1 MNEFEHQLSDLDP
14 ELAKRIRNSASRAGL
29 QAHDPAARMIAE
41 MWVAVTALE
50 KERELLSRDMSA
62 LARRLRD
69 YYWFLV
75 ALMALGTVNLLVVL
89 AL

>member
-1 MNEFEHQLSDLDP
+1 MDDLEHQLDDLDP
-14 ELAKRIRNSASRAGL
+14 ELAQRIRDSAARAGL

-41 MWVAVTALE
+41 MWVAVAALE
-50 KERELLSRDMSA
+50 KERTLLSRDMAS
-62 LARRLRD
+62 LAQRVRD

>member
-1 MNEFEHQLSDLDP
+1 MNDLEHQLSDLDT
-14 ELAKRIRNSASRAGL
+14 ELAKRIRDSAARAGL

-41 MWVAVTALE
+41 MWVAVSALE
-50 KERELLSRDMSA
+50 KERELLSRDMAA
-62 LARRLRD
+62 LARRVRD

-75 ALMALGTVNLLVVL
+75 ALMALGTANLLAVL

>member
-1 MNEFEHQLSDLDP
+1 MNDLEQQLNDLDP
-14 ELAKRIRNSASRAGL
+14 ELAKRIRDSAARAGL

-41 MWVAVTALE
+41 MWVAVSALE
-50 KERELLSRDMSA
+50 KERELLSRDMAA
-62 LARRLRD
+62 LAQRVRD

-75 ALMALGTVNLLVVL
+75 ALMALGTANLLVVL

>member
-50 KERELLSRDMSA
+50 KERELLSRDMAA